1 MIKGGEHSD
10 GRVQQPLSRLSWLSS
25 FSHWLRA
32 RGDNDEDDDEDDDD
46 YDDDYDYDDE
56 DDDDDDDNVAAPPFI
71 VTLFWLV
78 TDWIWFFFYLW
89 NI

>member
-32 RGDNDEDDDEDDDD
+32 RGDNDEDDDDDDD
-46 YDDDYDYDDE
+46 DYDDE
-56 DDDDDDDNVAAPPFI
+56 DDDDDDNNVAASPFI
-71 VTLFWLV
+71 VTLFWLI

>member
-1 MIKGGEHSD
+1 MT
-10 GRVQQPLSRLSWLSS
+10 PLMMLLRLPWLSS
-25 FSHWLRA
+25 FSHWLLV
-32 RGDNDEDDDEDDDD
+32 RGDNDEHDDEDDDD

-56 DDDDDDDNVAAPPFI
+56 DDDDDDDDVAASPLI
-71 VTLFWLV
+71 VPLFWLI